1 MDYVSLLSYP
11 ALTEYNLST
20 DEAILACAVKFGN
33 TRLIDNIIMSTK
45 DGYYV
50 QNDDE
55 Q

>member
-1 MDYVSLLSYP
+1 MFRYCLIQRLQQYDGSS
-11 ALTEYNLST
+11 
-20 DEAILACAVKFGN
+20 DEAILACAVKFGK

-45 DGYYV
+45 DGYHV